1 MEEIIKIQMGTCA
14 CHDKENEKPRR
25 MRKLK
30 SSKLKKELQSTRT
43 SKARRLSNSQMMKNL
58 LLMKTMKKSL

>member
-30 SSKLKKELQSTRT
+30 SSKLKKELQ
-43 SKARRLSNSQMMKNL
+43 ADRLLRDVVDKLFVQFDKDKDDYL
-58 LLMKTMKKSL
+58 DSL

>member
-1 MEEIIKIQMGTCA
+1 MGACA

-30 SSKLKKELQSTRT
+30 SSKLKKELQ
-43 SKARRLSNSQMMKNL
+43 ADRLLWEVVDKLFLQFDKDKDGFLDSN
-58 LLMKTMKKSL
+58 